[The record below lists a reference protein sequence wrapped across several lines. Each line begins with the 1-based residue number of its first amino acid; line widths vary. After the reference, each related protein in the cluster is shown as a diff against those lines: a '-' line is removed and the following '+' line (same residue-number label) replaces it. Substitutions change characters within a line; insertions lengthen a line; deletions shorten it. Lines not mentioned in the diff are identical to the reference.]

1 MSYLDNRRMLDKLS
15 LAIYQ
20 GNELP
25 EEREY
30 LVIALFRI
38 ATGEDANEVLGVK
51 PTTGR
56 SERDAIAKQRIS
68 FILHWVRSYM
78 DANPASDEKRITLEE
93 ACIEAEKMIVP
104 VAKKRYPGAD
114 MTQYT
119 AEYIQRCHTSP
130 RYKHMRS
137 EIRRWTDDDFPYE

>member
-1 MSYLDNRRMLDKLS
+1 MGYLDNRRMLDKLS
-15 LAIYQ
+15 LALYQ

-51 PTTGR
+51 PTTGKSR
-56 SERDAIAKQRIS
+56 RDAIARQRMS
-68 FILHWVRSYM
+68 FILQMVECFMFPKPGSKEQEM
-78 DANPASDEKRITLEE
+78 SLDDACHKAKKE
-93 ACIEAEKMIVP
+93 IVP
-104 VAKKRYPGAD
+104 IAKKLYPGAD
-114 MTQYT
+114 KTRYT
-119 AEYIQRCHTSP
+119 AGYIQRCHSSP

-137 EIRRWTDDDFPYE
+137 EIRRWTDGDFPYE